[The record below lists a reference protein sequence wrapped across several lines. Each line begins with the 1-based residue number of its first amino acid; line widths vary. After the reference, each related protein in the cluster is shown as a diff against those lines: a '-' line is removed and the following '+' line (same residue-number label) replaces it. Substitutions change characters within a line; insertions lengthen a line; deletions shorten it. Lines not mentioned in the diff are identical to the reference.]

1 MSSLLVVRAKVHDPS
16 KRDAFD
22 HWYETE
28 HLGDAHRTFGSVQ
41 AWRCWSRTDPLIHYA
56 FYEFSDSDAAYATT
70 ESDGIRAL
78 IAEFDTK
85 WGESIT
91 RTREV
96 IDRVQSI

>member
-1 MSSLLVVRAKVHDPS
+1 MSSLLVVRAEVHDPA

-22 HWYETE
+22 HWYENE
-28 HLGDAHRTFGSVQ
+28 HLGDAHRTFGSIR
-41 AWRCWSRTDPLIHYA
+41 AWRCWSRTDPRIHYA
-56 FYEFSDSDAAYATT
+56 FYEFSDSDTAYATT

-78 IAEFDTK
+78 IGEFDAR